1 MAFFRNYSSETVSQS
16 FLDDQSQRPRD
27 DRIHRSSGNVDA
39 HVMSCDKE
47 FDMNVDVK
55 YQSEDEQDG
64 PSGLQNEAAADEGT
78 GAGVSNS
85 QSSGRRTNV
94 AGKWGSTF
102 WKDCQPMCPQGGSDS
117 GQDTKSGSEYR
128 NAVGSEDN
136 SSDVREDRL
145 DSEDDAGPKVRKGQ
159 RGHSDIPADEMLS
172 DEYYEQDGEEQSD
185 SMHYRGFHHS
195 VGSTSRLQAKPAPI
209 TNHRTSRLSNNN
221 GNYDDVEDDNENID
235 GADADYE
242 EEDEDGNFR

>member
-1 MAFFRNYSSETVSQS
+1 
-16 FLDDQSQRPRD
+16 
-27 DRIHRSSGNVDA
+27 
-39 HVMSCDKE
+39 
-47 FDMNVDVK
+47 
-55 YQSEDEQDG
+55 
-64 PSGLQNEAAADEGT
+64 
-78 GAGVSNS
+78 
-85 QSSGRRTNV
+85 
-94 AGKWGSTF
+94 
-102 WKDCQPMCPQGGSDS
+102 MCPQSGSDS

-242 EEDEDGNFR
+242 EEDEDEDDPDDADFEPDYGVASGYAAKKVRRAPAPRNVASNVKDQIIRSRKGWLKRKAAEASTSNAGASTSAQAQGPLTQTSQNPAARGASKN